1 MAVQREMVQG
11 NQVMVEDPPIARLLF
26 NDTRL
31 SWLWLP
37 LRLYVGYEW
46 FEAGREKMVNPVWF
60 GPTAGGAITGFVK
73 GALAKTAG
81 DHPDVTGWYAGFLQN
96 VVLPNAH
103 VWSYMITLGEL
114 LVGIALILGAFTGIA
129 AFFGSFMNANYLLS
143 GTVSTNPILFFIAT
157 FLVLAWKTSGWIGL
171 DRILLPALGTP
182 WRRGWLTGPRE
193 EAPRGALAERSGPA
207 R

>member
-1 MAVQREMVQG
+1 MTVRRDVAQDNRVV
-11 NQVMVEDPPIARLLF
+11 VEDPPIARLLF

-31 SWLWLP
+31 AWLWLP
-37 LRLYVGYEW
+37 LRLYVGW
-46 FEAGREKMVNPVWF
+46 QWLEAGREKMANPVWF

-73 GALAKTAG
+73 GALAKTGG
-81 DHPDVTGWYAGFLQN
+81 DHPDVTSWYAGFLQN

-103 VWSYMITLGEL
+103 IWSYMITLGEL
-114 LVGIALILGAFTGIA
+114 LVGIALILGAFTGVA

-157 FLVLAWKTSGWIGL
+157 WLVLAWKTAGWIGL
-171 DRILLPALGTP
+171 DRFLLPALGTP
-182 WRRGWLTGPRE
+182 WRRGWLTGAHE
-193 EAPRGALAERSGPA
+193 EAPRGTLAEPGRTA